1 MNGLYSIF
9 ALKTSG
15 KYYNTKRWEEG
26 ELIYMADQNHQRSM
40 ILVNHSMNFKNI

>member
-26 ELIYMADQNHQRSM
+26 EFNLHGWPKSSEIYDS
-40 ILVNHSMNFKNI
+40 SKPFYEF